1 MDSRESMVGSK
12 NDFYPWLSP
21 IIDKFM
27 AVKYEKK
34 LAHAWVFYGQLGVG
48 KSALVQELSKKI
60 LSPDDLA
67 KQQWI
72 EANTHPDFR
81 IVAPNDKGNIAI
93 DAIRE
98 AIEFLANT
106 PVAGA
111 SKILCLLQADK
122 MNVAAQSALLKT
134 LEEPLGHAYLLLT
147 AENTSQLLPTLMSR
161 CSKQAV
167 PLPNSTEL
175 DEWLNALNLNASPE
189 NLVLAKT
196 LANYSPGLTL
206 SLLSELSQ
214 INQQASPEAVKKS
227 LPLLL
232 YLLSVIAGHWGN
244 SPGLSL
250 WVENKLGLTL
260 PSYVFSPCSQTDRQ
274 RKIEFYRYVCRLRE
288 KVQSFSGI
296 NTGLLLHS
304 IEHFDL
310 SSKRIVW

>member
-1 MDSRESMVGSK
+1 MNNME
-12 NDFYPWLSP
+12 NYFYPWLLP
-21 IIDKFM
+21 IVDKFITC
-27 AVKYEKK
+27 KNENK
-34 LAHAWVFYGQLGVG
+34 LAHAWVFYGQMGVG
-48 KSALVQELSKKI
+48 KSALVKELSKKT
-60 LSPDDLA
+60 LSPDDCN
-67 KQQWI
+67 KQKWV

-81 IVAPNDKGNIAI
+81 ILPPNDKGNIAI
-93 DAIRE
+93 DVIRE

-111 SKILCLLQADK
+111 SKILCILQADK

-147 AENTSQLLPTLMSR
+147 AENTSRLLPTLMSR

-167 PLPNSTEL
+167 PLPESADL
-175 DEWLNALNLNASPE
+175 DAWLISLKLEASPE
-189 NLVLAKT
+189 DLLLAKT
-196 LANYSPGLTL
+196 LANDSPGLTL

-214 INQQASPEAVKKS
+214 INQQAAPDVLKKS

-232 YLLSVIAGHWGN
+232 YLVSVIASQWETHSELN
-244 SPGLSL
+244 T
-250 WVENKLGLTL
+250 WVENRLGLTL
-260 PSYVFSPCSQTDRQ
+260 PSYVFSPRSKADRQ
-274 RKIEFYRYVCRLRE
+274 CKIEFYRYVCRLRE